1 MSIPKIVWK
10 MLALRSRRYL
20 PAMKT
25 QQTPWIVSLSIL
37 SVCIAGAALLR
48 SADLSVTREAS
59 AASRDAVAATLQ
71 SSNPTYAYSRLVFT
85 VAGNAKT
92 VWLNTPTNAL
102 SASFGIDST
111 GSLDSIGS
119 AIQATAS
126 DVQFPS
132 GVPVDDML
140 LVQWMGLAQW
150 ELVAVTQ
157 NQVDAGVTT
166 SYYFRRKS

>member
-1 MSIPKIVWK
+1 
-10 MLALRSRRYL
+10 
-20 PAMKT
+20 MKT
-25 QQTPWIVSLSIL
+25 QQSSWIVSLSTL
-37 SVCIAGAALLR
+37 SLCIAGAALLR

-59 AASRDAVAATLQ
+59 AASRDAAAATLQ
-71 SSNPTYAYSRLVFT
+71 STNPTYAYSRLVFT
-85 VAGNAKT
+85 VAGNGRT

-102 SASFGIDST
+102 SASFGKDSS
-111 GSLDSIGS
+111 GSLDSISS

-166 SYYFRRKS
+166 SYYFRRKI

>member
-1 MSIPKIVWK
+1 
-10 MLALRSRRYL
+10 
-20 PAMKT
+20 MKT

-37 SVCIAGAALLR
+37 SVCIAGTALLR

-59 AASRDAVAATLQ
+59 AASRDAAAATLQ
-71 SSNPTYAYSRLVFT
+71 STNPTYAYSRLVFT
-85 VAGNAKT
+85 VAGNGRT
-92 VWLNTPTNAL
+92 VWLNTPTNAV
-102 SASFGIDST
+102 SASFGKDSS
-111 GSLDSIGS
+111 GSLDSIAS

-126 DVQFPS
+126 NVQFPS
-132 GVPVDDML
+132 GVPVDEML

>member
-1 MSIPKIVWK
+1 
-10 MLALRSRRYL
+10 
-20 PAMKT
+20 MKT
-25 QQTPWIVSLSIL
+25 QQSPWIVSLCIL

-59 AASRDAVAATLQ
+59 AASRDAAAATLQ

-85 VAGNAKT
+85 VAGNGRT
-92 VWLNTPTNAL
+92 VWLNTPTNAV
-102 SASFGIDST
+102 SASFGKDSS
-111 GSLDSIGS
+111 GSLDSIAS

-126 DVQFPS
+126 NVQFPS
-132 GVPVDDML
+132 GVPVDEML

-166 SYYFRRKS
+166 SYYFRRKI

>member
-1 MSIPKIVWK
+1 
-10 MLALRSRRYL
+10 
-20 PAMKT
+20 MKT

-59 AASRDAVAATLQ
+59 AASRDAAAATLQ

-85 VAGNAKT
+85 VAGNGRT
-92 VWLNTPTNAL
+92 VWLNTPTNAV
-102 SASFGIDST
+102 SASFGKDSS
-111 GSLDSIGS
+111 GSLDSIAS

-126 DVQFPS
+126 NVQFPS
-132 GVPVDDML
+132 GVPVDEML

>member
-1 MSIPKIVWK
+1 
-10 MLALRSRRYL
+10 
-20 PAMKT
+20 MKT
-25 QQTPWIVSLSIL
+25 QQSPWIVSLSIL

-71 SSNPTYAYSRLVFT
+71 STNPTYAYSRLVFT
-85 VAGNAKT
+85 VAGNGRT

-102 SASFGIDST
+102 SASFGKDSS

>member
-1 MSIPKIVWK
+1 MT
-10 MLALRSRRYL
+10 LALRSRRYL
-20 PAMKT
+20 LAMKT
-25 QQTPWIVSLSIL
+25 QQSPWIVSLSIL

-48 SADLSVTREAS
+48 SENLSVTREAS
-59 AASRDAVAATLQ
+59 AASRDAVATTLQ
-71 SSNPTYAYSRLVFT
+71 STNPTYAYARLVFT
-85 VAGNAKT
+85 VAGNGRT
-92 VWLNTPTNAL
+92 VWLNTPTNAV
-102 SASFGIDST
+102 SASFGKDSS
-111 GSLDSIGS
+111 GSLDSIAS

-166 SYYFRRKS
+166 SYYFRRKT

>member
-1 MSIPKIVWK
+1 
-10 MLALRSRRYL
+10 
-20 PAMKT
+20 MKT
-25 QQTPWIVSLSIL
+25 QQSPWIVSLCIL

-59 AASRDAVAATLQ
+59 AASRDAAAATLQ

-85 VAGNAKT
+85 VAGNGRT
-92 VWLNTPTNAL
+92 VWLNTPTNAV
-102 SASFGIDST
+102 SASFGKDSS
-111 GSLDSIGS
+111 GSLDSIAS

-126 DVQFPS
+126 NVQFPS
-132 GVPVDDML
+132 GVPVDEML

>member
-1 MSIPKIVWK
+1 
-10 MLALRSRRYL
+10 
-20 PAMKT
+20 MKT
-25 QQTPWIVSLSIL
+25 QQSPWIVSLSIL
-37 SVCIAGAALLR
+37 SLCIAGAALLR

-59 AASRDAVAATLQ
+59 AASRDAVAATRQ
-71 SSNPTYAYSRLVFT
+71 NTNPTFAYSRLVFT
-85 VAGNAKT
+85 IAGNGRT
-92 VWLNTPTNAL
+92 VWLNTPTNAV
-102 SASFGIDST
+102 SASIGKDSS
-111 GSLDSIGS
+111 GSLDSISS

-166 SYYFRRKS
+166 SYYFRRKI

>member
-1 MSIPKIVWK
+1 
-10 MLALRSRRYL
+10 
-20 PAMKT
+20 MKT

-59 AASRDAVAATLQ
+59 AASRDAAAATLQ

-126 DVQFPS
+126 NVQFPS

>member
-1 MSIPKIVWK
+1 
-10 MLALRSRRYL
+10 
-20 PAMKT
+20 MKT
-25 QQTPWIVSLSIL
+25 QQSSWIVSLSTL
-37 SVCIAGAALLR
+37 SLCIAGAALLR

-59 AASRDAVAATLQ
+59 AASRDAAAATLQ
-71 SSNPTYAYSRLVFT
+71 STNPTYAYSRLVFT
-85 VAGNAKT
+85 VAGNGRT

-102 SASFGIDST
+102 SASFGKDSS
-111 GSLDSIGS
+111 GSLDSISS

-166 SYYFRRKS
+166 SYYFRRKL

>member
-1 MSIPKIVWK
+1 
-10 MLALRSRRYL
+10 
-20 PAMKT
+20 MKT
-25 QQTPWIVSLSIL
+25 QQSPWIVSLCIL

-59 AASRDAVAATLQ
+59 AASRDAAAATLQ

-85 VAGNAKT
+85 IAGNGRT
-92 VWLNTPTNAL
+92 VWLNTPTNAV
-102 SASFGIDST
+102 SASFGKDSS
-111 GSLDSIGS
+111 GSLDSIAS

-126 DVQFPS
+126 NVQFPS
-132 GVPVDDML
+132 GVPVDEML

>member
-1 MSIPKIVWK
+1 
-10 MLALRSRRYL
+10 
-20 PAMKT
+20 MKT
-25 QQTPWIVSLSIL
+25 QQTPWIVLLSIL

-59 AASRDAVAATLQ
+59 AASRDAAAATLQ

-85 VAGNAKT
+85 VAGNGRT
-92 VWLNTPTNAL
+92 VWLNTPTNAV
-102 SASFGIDST
+102 SASFGKDSS
-111 GSLDSIGS
+111 GSLDSIAS

-126 DVQFPS
+126 NVQFPS
-132 GVPVDDML
+132 GVPVDEML